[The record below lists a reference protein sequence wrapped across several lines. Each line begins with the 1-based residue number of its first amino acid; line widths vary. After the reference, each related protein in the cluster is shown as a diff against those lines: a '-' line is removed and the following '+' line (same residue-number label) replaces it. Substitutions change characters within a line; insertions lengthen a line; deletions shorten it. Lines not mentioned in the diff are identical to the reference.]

1 MMPLKRVKA
10 SEMVVRKD
18 DFGFLVQEF
27 IMVELRHPHEETWLD
42 ARLREWWPMLE
53 EYYQRQ
59 IQSAIEVAI
68 LLDEP
73 ARSSREPLKY
83 KEMWK
88 KFIADFRPPK
98 SPHTIKYHCDKCK
111 AQNVKLWRGV
121 HGCADNEGN
130 KLLCATCLAPGEK
143 VDDNGKLQ
151 EEPYKDASGKTIG
164 EGMETDQVKGWL
176 PAIPVGDTY
185 WGYSSVPSQDVE
197 WWVNLPTYPK

>member
-1 MMPLKRVKA
+1 
-10 SEMVVRKD
+10 MV
-18 DFGFLVQEF
+18 Q
-27 IMVELRHPHEETWLD
+27 LRHPHEETWLD

-73 ARSSREPLKY
+73 PRPSREPLKY

-88 KFIADFRPPK
+88 KFIVDFRPPK

-111 AQNVKLWRGV
+111 AKNVKLWRGV
-121 HGCADNEGN
+121 HGCADDNGH
-130 KLLCATCLAPGEK
+130 KLLCATCLAPNVK
-143 VDDNGKLQ
+143 VDEDGKA
-151 EEPYKDASGKTIG
+151 EESDDLEILG
-164 EGMETDQVKGWL
+164 EYRMRTDQVKGWL

>member
-1 MMPLKRVKA
+1 
-10 SEMVVRKD
+10 
-18 DFGFLVQEF
+18 
-27 IMVELRHPHEETWLD
+27 MVELRHPHEETWLD

-121 HGCADNEGN
+121 HGCAMTMKGTSFSALLALPQVRRWMTMESYRRNLTRMLLEKHWRGNENRSGQRLVASSSSRRY
-130 KLLCATCLAPGEK
+130 LLGL
-143 VDDNGKLQ
+143 
-151 EEPYKDASGKTIG
+151 
-164 EGMETDQVKGWL
+164 
-176 PAIPVGDTY
+176 
-185 WGYSSVPSQDVE
+185 
-197 WWVNLPTYPK
+197 